1 MTTGPA
7 SSGNVPAVP
16 PIAREAKTVK
26 QIAAELEQLARI
38 LRNYPPGEGATRT
51 PEPAKV
57 IVRSLKKVN
66 ATLASGARRRSLR
79 PAGFRTIGREFGK
92 IGKTLVAVGSAPKP
106 KARKT
111 TRKKTTRKMTR
122 R

>member
-1 MTTGPA
+1 
-7 SSGNVPAVP
+7 VPAVP
-16 PIAREAKTVK
+16 PIAREAETVK
-26 QIAAELEQLARI
+26 QIADELEKLADI

-66 ATLASGARRRSLR
+66 ATLAVARRRSLS

-92 IGKTLVAVGSAPKP
+92 IGSTLVAVGSASKR
-106 KARKT
+106 KAKKT
-111 TRKKTTRKMTR
+111 TRKKTARKTTR